1 MRRIPYALALAAL
14 VAVPALLPSSPA
26 ATPGCGIVPYGCEAW
41 TVEYDG
47 GTSNFVPLVAASPDG
62 QHVFVS
68 SIQDTPSGMAAVNAY
83 DAATGERLWNISY
96 TDESGPEPQGL
107 AVSPDGSEVFVI
119 GTGYGARIT
128 RMFLI
133 ALDATDGALQ
143 WEAHWGFDTDG
154 QRVWSD
160 GETVYAVGTVKNNYA
175 IVAYN
180 AATGAQKWASFYD
193 AHGGFNT
200 GWRGWSYDVA
210 FAFARSGSSL
220 YVTGVSAAPDGLL
233 EYATLALD
241 AATGAQLWVTRSHGT
256 NPDGTPLRSEAY
268 AIAAST
274 DGSLVY
280 VLGNDG
286 LKALDATNGQPS
298 ARWSGHEDV
307 ARCRAY
313 FPMMNEECQLAPTPD
328 GRALIA
334 LSHTDLAAYDARTG
348 EVLWH
353 EVLHYGTDSNWSLT
367 RTMVLS
373 PDGGTV
379 YLASPGGREDYVTDT
394 IFEIDYVYEVRAFDV
409 TDGSLLW
416 RVTSDKGH
424 WPAVEDIDV
433 SPDGDRVFV
442 TGEDRYSKTILT
454 VAFDTSQTTIPKV
467 PL

>member
-1 MRRIPYALALAAL
+1 MRRIPYALALAVFMAAP
-14 VAVPALLPSSPA
+14 VLLPASPA

-41 TVEYDG
+41 TAEYDG
-47 GTSNFVPLVAASPDG
+47 GVAAVSPHVAASPDG
-62 QHVFVS
+62 TRVFVAAN
-68 SIQDTPSGMAAVNAY
+68 QETPVVMGAVIAY
-83 DAATGERLWNISY
+83 DRATGASLWN
-96 TDESGPEPQGL
+96 TTLADESGPEPHSL
-107 AVSPDGSEVFVI
+107 AVSPDGSQVFVT
-119 GTGYGARIT
+119 GTGYGGRIT

-133 ALDATDGALQ
+133 ALDATDGRVQ
-143 WEAHWGFDTDG
+143 WEANWGFDTDG

-160 GETVYAVGTVKNNYA
+160 GSTVYAVGSVTNNYA
-175 IVAYN
+175 IVAYE
-180 AATGAQKWASFYD
+180 AATGTQKWASFYD
-193 AHGGFNT
+193 AHGGRNT

-210 FAFARSGSSL
+210 FAFARSGSNL

-241 AATGAQLWVTRSHGT
+241 AASGAQLWVARSHGT

-268 AIAAST
+268 AIAVST

-286 LKALDATNGQPS
+286 LKALDAVTGEPAAGWN
-298 ARWSGHEDV
+298 GHEDV

-313 FPMMNEECQLAPTPD
+313 FAMLNEECQLAPTPD
-328 GRALIA
+328 GRALLA
-334 LSHTDLAAYDARTG
+334 LSHTDLAAYDAGTG
-348 EVLWH
+348 DLLWH
-353 EVLHYGTDSNWSLT
+353 EVLHYGTDTNWSLT

-379 YLASPGGREDYVTDT
+379 YLASPGGREDYLTDT
-394 IFEIDYVYEVRAFDV
+394 IFEIDYVYEVRAFAV
-409 TDGSLLW
+409 TDGALLW

-433 SPDGDRVFV
+433 SPDGRRVFV
-442 TGEDRYSKTILT
+442 TGEDRYTKTILT
-454 VAFDTSQTTIPKV
+454 VAFDTNQTTIPKL